1 MPGRTPTATA
11 GPGGHQPEVRTTEPA
26 PAKVNLFL
34 AVGPCRADGYHEL
47 LTLYES
53 VPLQDEVT
61 VTLRPAPDGRWRF
74 RVSGGGPALPSGW
87 ELPRDTENLAGRAAL
102 LYAEA
107 LTGAA
112 PGRSVVPGRGGRA
125 SSRPV
130 GPAHVEVRIEKRIPP
145 AAGLG
150 GGSADAAAVLRA
162 LQRLYGHPLDTADL
176 LELATRLG
184 SDVPFLVQ
192 GGRAVGRSR
201 GEVVLPRPAAPRLP
215 LVLALSTFR
224 LQTPEVYRE
233 LDRLRGRGEAPPPGA
248 DDPERGLA
256 ALLDALAVA
265 DLDQAGPLLRNDL
278 EAACISLCP
287 EVGVLTA
294 LLRESGCLGAAVSGS
309 GPTVFGLA
317 RDMEEASAAARRA
330 GRDAPPGLAG
340 RVTFVPLLSG
350 LPGERRGAAANP
362 FEPS

>member
-1 MPGRTPTATA
+1 VPGRTPTATV
-11 GPGGHQPEVRTTEPA
+11 GPGGHRPEARTTEPA

-74 RVSGGGPALPSGW
+74 RVSGGGPGLPSGW

-107 LTGAA
+107 LAGAA
-112 PGRSVVPGRGGRA
+112 PGPGGGRA

-130 GPAHVEVRIEKRIPP
+130 GPAHVEVRIEKRVPP

-176 LELATRLG
+176 LELAARLG
-184 SDVPFLVQ
+184 SDVPFLVR

-215 LVLALSTFR
+215 LVLALTTSR
-224 LQTPEVYRE
+224 LQTPEVYGE
-233 LDRLRGRGEAPPPGA
+233 LDRLRERGEAPPPGA
-248 DDPERGLA
+248 DDPERGLE
-256 ALLDALAVA
+256 ALLDALAAA
-265 DLDQAGPLLRNDL
+265 DLERAGPLLRNDL
-278 EAACISLCP
+278 EAACVSLCP
-287 EVGVLTA
+287 EVEVLTR
-294 LLRESGCLGAAVSGS
+294 LLRESGCVGAAVSGS

-317 RDMEEASAAARRA
+317 RDMDEASAAARRA
-330 GRDAPPGLAG
+330 GRDAPPGLSG

-362 FEPS
+362 LEPF